1 MRKTVLLVT
10 WNAKYTP
17 IAEVTLPLM
26 RVYTTRHDYELCD
39 LPTGYHEDPAD
50 LLNYGD
56 RGKYGHALGL
66 FAQGYEIVCFIDVD
80 VCVMNHAKRIE
91 DVLGIEDFLWSF
103 DPNGPCSGFWIARNT
118 PAVRHLFTKVR
129 EKALELGKVMTYE
142 KADPHGVVLQM
153 EPHGASDQE
162 TLKAMLGIP
171 PFSRLLWNCQA
182 AKSVGHCYHDP
193 ARYGWHDEYTRGMV
207 AYEPGDWLVTA
218 PSVPLIER
226 AAILRDYQ
234 LLAK

>member
-1 MRKTVLLVT
+1 
-10 WNAKYTP
+10 
-17 IAEVTLPLM
+17 
-26 RVYTTRHDYELCD
+26 
-39 LPTGYHEDPAD
+39 
-50 LLNYGD
+50 
-56 RGKYGHALGL
+56 
-66 FAQGYEIVCFIDVD
+66 
-80 VCVMNHAKRIE
+80 MN
-91 DVLGIEDFLWSF
+91 
-103 DPNGPCSGFWIARNT
+103 CT
-118 PAVRHLFTKVR
+118 PAVVSKVSAYVKDKSR
-129 EKALELGKVMTYE
+129 DLNDIRAELNAPAYDNPAKQGNIKPPLTFAGLAAVVTPASLGKVMTYE

-153 EPHGASDQE
+153 EPRGASDQE

-207 AYEPGDWLVTA
+207 AYESGDWLVTA